1 MKRSTYE
8 IEALVD
14 ELAEHGRRDIGPSR
28 EQLRALILA
37 DRDGPLHF
45 VNLLGFFPE
54 AQYPEDHE
62 LSQRKMSGADAYA
75 LYGAVALKH
84 VRQRGGRL
92 VSLNSAEQ
100 TLLGPDGNGHQV
112 AVMQYPNT
120 DAFLDM
126 LQDPDYLAAIVHRD
140 AGLGSTGV
148 IVTRPIVP
156 AP

>member
-1 MKRSTYE
+1 MKRSTDE
-8 IEALVD
+8 IEALV
-14 ELAEHGRRDIGPSR
+14 EKLSKHGRKDIRWSR
-28 EQLRALILA
+28 EQMRALIEA

-62 LSQRKMSGADAYA
+62 LSQRNMSGADAYR

-84 VRQRGGRL
+84 VTQRGGRL
-92 VSLNSAEQ
+92 ISLNSAEQ
-100 TLLGPDGNGHQV
+100 TLLGPEGDWHQV

-126 LQDPDYLAAIVHRD
+126 CQDPDYIASLVHRD
-140 AGLGSTGV
+140 AGLATTGL
-148 IVTRPIVP
+148 IVTRPLVP

>member
-1 MKRSTYE
+1 MKRSTDE
-8 IEALVD
+8 IEALVE
-14 ELAEHGRRDIGPSR
+14 ELAEHGRRDICWSR
-28 EQLRALILA
+28 EQLRALIVA

-75 LYGAVALKH
+75 LYGEVAFKH
-84 VRQRGGRL
+84 VTQRGGRL

-100 TLLGPDGNGHQV
+100 TLLGPEGGWHQV

-126 LQDPDYLAAIVHRD
+126 LQDPDYIASLVHRN
-140 AGLGSTGV
+140 AGLATTGL